1 MSKTSSSRSARSNY
15 IKRAVTRYLND
26 IALTCNT
33 EIDSQIA
40 CNNEVSSF
48 QYIYNRDTL
57 QSGSYTLNNK

>member
-1 MSKTSSSRSARSNY
+1 MSKTSSSRSAKSNY

-40 CNNEVSSF
+40 CNN
-48 QYIYNRDTL
+48 
-57 QSGSYTLNNK
+57 